1 MTQEHNNQPSFYGLG
16 IAPGILEVLAKL
28 KFHTPT
34 PIQHQAIPIAME
46 GKDLVGIAQTGTG
59 KTLAFGIPML
69 QKLVGTKEKGL
80 VVLPTREL
88 ALQVDEMLQKIGI
101 AVNLKTAVLIGGQS
115 MQPQLKALKRNPH
128 IIIATP
134 GRLLDHMMQRTVSLT
149 SVTVLVLD
157 EADRMLDMGF
167 QPQIQKIL
175 AAVPRERQ
183 TMLFSA
189 TLPPD
194 IMNIATKAM
203 RTPIRIEVARPG
215 TAAER
220 VAQEIFVVS
229 REGKGQLL
237 QKVLQE
243 YKGSVLVFT
252 QMKFGARRVA
262 AMVRALGHSSAEIHS
277 NRSLG
282 QRREALEGFKS
293 GKYRVLVATDIAA
306 RGIDVRGIEL
316 VVNYD
321 LPSTPDDYVHR
332 IGRTGRAG
340 TEGTAISF
348 ALPTE
353 FSEIRAIERLTRKSI
368 RVSTPAGQEG
378 LHKRPEVPKEATAGP
393 RHPSHPRGGRDEKYV
408 PRRMWRVRR

>member
-1 MTQEHNNQPSFYGLG
+1 MTQEHSSQPSFYGLG
-16 IAPGILEVLAKL
+16 IAPGIMEVLSKL
-28 KFHTPT
+28 KFTSPT
-34 PIQHQAIPIAME
+34 PIQHQAIPIAMD
-46 GKDLVGIAQTGTG
+46 GKDLIGIAQTGTG
-59 KTLAFGIPML
+59 KTLAFGIPMI
-69 QKLVGTKEKGL
+69 QKLTPTKDRGL

-88 ALQVDEMLQKIGI
+88 ALQVEEMLDKVGK
-101 AVNLKTAVLIGGQS
+101 ALNLRTAVLIGGQS
-115 MQPQLKALKRNPH
+115 MQPQLRALHRNPH

-134 GRLLDHMMQRTVSLT
+134 GRLLDHMMQRTITLSAVKI
-149 SVTVLVLD
+149 LVLD

-175 AAVPRERQ
+175 QAIPKDRQ

-203 RTPIRIEVARPG
+203 KSPLRIEVAPPG

-220 VAQEIFVVS
+220 VAQEIFIVS
-229 REGKGQLL
+229 KEGKGRLL
-237 QKVLQE
+237 QKVLAE
-243 YKGSVLVFT
+243 YRGSVLVFT
-252 QMKFGARRVA
+252 RMKFGARRVA
-262 AMVRALGHSSAEIHS
+262 AMVRAFGHTASEIHS

-293 GKYRVLVATDIAA
+293 GKFRVLVATDIAA

-316 VVNYD
+316 VVNFD
-321 LPSTPDDYVHR
+321 LPSSADDYVHR

-348 ALPTE
+348 ALPVE
-353 FSEIRAIERLTRKSI
+353 FPEIRAIERLTRKSI
-368 RVSTPAGQEG
+368 RVSTPNSEEALG
-378 LHKRPEVPKEATAGP
+378 KRPEIPTAAAPGASA
-393 RHPSHPRGGRDEKYV
+393 SHGGRDAKYV
-408 PRRMWRVRR
+408 PRRQWRVRR